1 MQVQAEVEIGSAD
14 ISVFM
19 LFVGAISI
27 CCDIQQCKTD
37 IRQRLKLRI
46 FTHFYNTF
54 LLDF

>member
-37 IRQRLKLRI
+37 IRQHLKSRI
-46 FTHFYNTF
+46 FTHFLFVF
-54 LLDF
+54 LLK

>member
-19 LFVGAISI
+19 LFVGAVSI

-37 IRQRLKLRI
+37 IRQHLKSRI

-54 LLDF
+54 LLK